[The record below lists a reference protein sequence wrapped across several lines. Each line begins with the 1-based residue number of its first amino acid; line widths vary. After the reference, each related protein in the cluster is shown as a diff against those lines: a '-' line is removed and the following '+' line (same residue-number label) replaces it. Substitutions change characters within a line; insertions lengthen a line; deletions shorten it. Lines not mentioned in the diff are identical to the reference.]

1 MQWRGID
8 VPKEKDLTYSE
19 GILGFQYGAKSR
31 VFLTLTH
38 IEEPSKTI
46 VFGCT
51 HSVYVTVENTE
62 CISLNNLESLVGKRA
77 KIGWYEQNSK
87 MWYKNNIPQL
97 VTLQVESKERIS
109 YQDTVDENKKL
120 NITSFLTLIFISVFF
135 YLIFKIFYASA

>member
-31 VFLTLTH
+31 VFLTLNP
-38 IEEPSKTI
+38 IEEPSKII